1 MLDEVTVTS
10 SVVQIINKGDTI
22 QFNAEAFEL
31 AEGSM
36 LSSLVK
42 KLPGVELRDNG
53 QIYVNGRFVDK
64 LLLNGKDFFNG
75 DKMVLLQNLPAYTV
89 KNVQVYQQDKKDQ
102 LASKGSNEPDLV
114 MDVNLKKEFNA
125 GLLANAEI
133 AGGTHNRYRMRG
145 FGLLYTGRSRVSVY
159 ALANNVNETGRPDMS
174 GSWSSPF
181 DEKGVITTKGAGVD
195 YFIQPDD
202 RTYYDG
208 NAIFQY
214 QNVEDNS
221 VTNRE
226 NYIPQGDNYSRR
238 WSDSRQGN
246 LSLRTY
252 HSVQFDQRQLFS
264 SNDRHEFKFWFQYGN
279 RKNRNNTT
287 EGTLACNRPIIPACA
302 TSWRRVCPTLSIFST
317 AI

>member
-181 DEKGVITTKGAGVD
+181 DEKGV
-195 YFIQPDD
+195 
-202 RTYYDG
+202 
-208 NAIFQY
+208 
-214 QNVEDNS
+214 
-221 VTNRE
+221 
-226 NYIPQGDNYSRR
+226 
-238 WSDSRQGN
+238 
-246 LSLRTY
+246 
-252 HSVQFDQRQLFS
+252 
-264 SNDRHEFKFWFQYGN
+264 
-279 RKNRNNTT
+279 
-287 EGTLACNRPIIPACA
+287 
-302 TSWRRVCPTLSIFST
+302 
-317 AI
+317 